1 MPSNNNI
8 PTFPYVTP
16 TPVVNDKVE
25 ALNKIAAME
34 ERIEYQLVDIA
45 NGLRGLIEVLEQEK
59 ETES

>member
-45 NGLRGLIEVLEQEK
+45 NGLRGLIEVLGQEK